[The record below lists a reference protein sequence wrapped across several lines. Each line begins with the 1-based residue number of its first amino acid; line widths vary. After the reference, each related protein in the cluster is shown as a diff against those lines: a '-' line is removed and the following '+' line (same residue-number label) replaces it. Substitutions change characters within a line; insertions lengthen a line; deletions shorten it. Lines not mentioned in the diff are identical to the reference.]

1 MTRTAEVREAAAP
14 GHAPAPGGCAP
25 ATGCRAPAPGG
36 CAPGPDGR
44 PPASGGCAPAPG
56 GCAPATGCRAPAPG
70 GCAPAPA
77 GRAPAPDG
85 CAPAPADCAPA
96 PDGRVPAPLR
106 LPAEL
111 FVLSLTASEY
121 LVYAPLRR
129 AALIANAALVRFLRA
144 VQAGEESFEG
154 ASEIAGLLRN
164 CGLLGADDAS
174 APGVS
179 PAGPPRPI
187 AATLLLTNAC
197 NLRCRYCYAAAGEA
211 PPVFMRP
218 ETARRAIDFVAASA
232 VAAGAASFEV
242 SYHGAGEP
250 TAHWRLLEE
259 SHLYAHRVAGSCGLR
274 LRASLTTNGVLTA
287 GKRAWIVSHMDSATV
302 SCDGLPEVQDANRR
316 FPSGRGSSDI
326 VLATLRAF
334 DRAGFRYSIRMTV
347 TAEAAPRLA
356 QSVAYLCR
364 RFRPR
369 GIQVEPLYRMGRGR
383 DAADAET
390 AVFIGAFR
398 AARGTSEKAA
408 RLLRF
413 SGARLGTVTNRF
425 CGVANDN
432 FCVSPAGNIS
442 ACHEVADEHQP
453 WAERFFYGRPSA
465 GASGFDFDEPV
476 YTALRAHTVD
486 RLEYC
491 GGCFAKWS
499 CAGDCYHKALHWD
512 PAEFAGAGRC
522 EIVRALTQDQI
533 LEKIAASGGV
543 FWNGSDLKV

>member
-1 MTRTAEVREAAAP
+1 MTQP
-14 GHAPAPGGCAP
+14 WQ
-25 ATGCRAPAPGG
+25 
-36 CAPGPDGR
+36 
-44 PPASGGCAPAPG
+44 
-56 GCAPATGCRAPAPG
+56 
-70 GCAPAPA
+70 
-77 GRAPAPDG
+77 
-85 CAPAPADCAPA
+85 
-96 PDGRVPAPLR
+96 

-111 FVLSLTASEY
+111 FVLPLGESEY

-129 AALIANAALVRFLRA
+129 AALLANAALVRFLRG
-144 VQAGEESFEG
+144 VQAGAESIE
-154 ASEIAGLLRN
+154 AAPEIAGLLRN
-164 CGLLGADDAS
+164 CGILGADEER

-179 PAGPPRPI
+179 SVGPPRPVT
-187 AATLLLTNAC
+187 ATLLLTNAC

-211 PPVFMRP
+211 PPAFMRP
-218 ETARRAIDFVAASA
+218 ETARRAIDFVAANA
-232 VAAGAASFEV
+232 VASGSASFEV

-259 SHLYAHRVAGSCGLR
+259 SHLYAQSAARRCGLR

-287 GKRAWIVSHMDSATV
+287 GKRAWIVSHLDTATV
-302 SCDGLPEVQDANRR
+302 SFDGLPEVQDANRR

-326 VLATLRAF
+326 VLGTLRAF

-356 QSVAYLCR
+356 QSVAYVCR

-390 AVFIGAFR
+390 GIFIEAYR
-398 AARGTSEKAA
+398 AARGTSAKAS

-453 WAERFFYGRPSA
+453 WADRFFYGRPSA
-465 GASGFDFDEPV
+465 GASGFDLDERV
-476 YTALRAHTVD
+476 CTALRAHTVD
-486 RLEYC
+486 RLEFC

-512 PAEFAGAGRC
+512 AAEFAGAGRC
-522 EIVRALTQDQI
+522 EIIRALTKDQL

-543 FWNGSDLKV
+543 FWKG